1 MTKERM
7 ELHENR
13 AKKQLYRRFWR
24 SIPERISKG
33 TEHFFYR
40 LGMHI
45 SQNPFKWL
53 LGCFIIMLFCL
64 SGLFRFRQE
73 KNPVK
78 LWSPPDSS
86 FALDTDWIMSHFENG
101 LRIQTFILTGNN
113 VLEQQTLIR
122 LNEIT
127 KQIISTQAP
136 IENISWR
143 DICMKIP
150 SIAGYTHR
158 RKRQNSLSEDD
169 FFEDDL
175 TLKVNQTLFEPAIH
189 TDTKL
194 YCDILESLPMACLMF
209 SILDIWN
216 FDSAKIK
223 KDSTEEIITK
233 INTVKV
239 SPTLGHSMNF
249 SELLGGVTLDEK
261 GRIIAATAIKTELMV
276 QIKFLNVDMDKSG
289 NTAGTADWA
298 TYDVLTWE
306 SAFLELATKIVN
318 ELQSEKNNNDLL
330 TFYYEAGRSY
340 GDLSGTAM
348 FQDID
353 KLIIGVALMFLF
365 VLAILSNHNWVE
377 WRFCLTS
384 VGLFCVGIAF
394 MLAVGICSL
403 IGIPYGPI
411 HTSLPF
417 LLLGLGV
424 DDIFVFNAFWIQI
437 HTDELILSK
446 SLTER
451 IGLTLGRAGPA
462 ITVTSFTDI
471 VAFIIGTTT
480 ILPSLR
486 SFCIYAA
493 VGISMTY
500 LLQITFFIACFTLDA
515 RRIEQKRNG
524 MLPCIVHQN
533 FTPKLSDPSKAFS
546 WKCIHVLYSRAI
558 LTMPGK
564 IIIIIITFAMMS
576 ISITGTL
583 QLKQGFDPALLIPKG
598 SYLDQYII
606 TNNKKFSDQ
615 GVEAFVLMGD
625 DIDYSS
631 EFSKII
637 SLTERLK
644 NESFIQNIEPWPIN
658 FAKFVSTYY
667 NTDLKTTKITDDHF
681 YHYLSKF
688 LVSRTG
694 GKYQRNFVFNETFMC
709 GKIAPRIIATTIE
722 FKFTRFVSP
731 SEWIPAMDDSK
742 HLVSKAQIEG
752 YVTVWS
758 KFFGPWTSDKMI
770 TQEVSRNLILG
781 LICVMCTTAILI
793 VEVHTCFWI
802 LLCILLTLLNVCGF
816 MYFWGQPIDMV
827 SSIGLQ
833 LAIGLSVDYAAH
845 VAHAFLHTEA
855 PEDDDDAPRTTRALI
870 AVRHIGAAVAY
881 GAGSTL
887 FAVSMLAFSTSYVF
901 IAFFRIFFLV
911 ILFGLWHGL
920 IMLPV
925 VLSIIGP
932 PSLRVTKRPQPM
944 SVAVV
949 DDED

>member
-1 MTKERM
+1 M

-13 AKKQLYRRFWR
+13 AKKQLYPRLWR

-33 TEHFFYR
+33 IEHFFYW
-40 LGMHI
+40 LGIYI

-64 SGLFRFRQE
+64 SGLFCFRQE

-86 FALDTDWIMSHFENG
+86 FALDTDWIISHFENG
-101 LRIQTFILTGNN
+101 LRIETFILTGNN
-113 VLEQQTLIR
+113 VLEQQTLIK

-127 KQIISTQAP
+127 KQIISIQTS
-136 IENISWR
+136 IEKISWR
-143 DICMKIP
+143 DVCMKIP
-150 SIAGYTHR
+150 SIAGFTR
-158 RKRQNSLSEDD
+158 RTKRQSSLSED
-169 FFEDDL
+169 FFEDDF
-175 TLKVNQTLFEPAIH
+175 TSKVNRTLFEPAIH
-189 TDTKL
+189 TDTKF
-194 YCDILESLPMACLMF
+194 YCDIYNSLPMACLMF

-216 FDSAKIK
+216 FDSAKIE
-223 KDSTEEIITK
+223 KDSIEEIIAK

-239 SPTLGHSMNF
+239 SPTLGHFMNF

-261 GRIIAATAIKTELMV
+261 GRIIAATAIKTELMI
-276 QIKFLNVDMDKSG
+276 QIKFVNVDMDKSG

-298 TYDVLTWE
+298 TDDVLTWE
-306 SAFLELATKIVN
+306 SAFLELATKISN
-318 ELQSEKNNNDLL
+318 ELQSEKNNNDLA
-330 TFYYEAGRSY
+330 FYYEAGRSY

-353 KLIIGVALMFLF
+353 KLIVGVALMFLYI
-365 VLAILSNHNWVE
+365 LAILSNHNWVE

-384 VGLFCVGIAF
+384 IGLFCVGIAF
-394 MLAVGICSL
+394 LLAVGICSL

-411 HTSLPF
+411 HTALPF

-424 DDIFVFNAFWIQI
+424 DDIFVFNAFWKQI
-437 HTDELILSK
+437 HTDELILRK

-451 IGLTLGRAGPA
+451 IGFTLGRAGSA

-471 VAFIIGTTT
+471 IAFIISSTT

-486 SFCIYAA
+486 SFCLYAA
-493 VGISMTY
+493 VGIFMTY
-500 LLQITFFIACFTLDA
+500 LLQITFFVACFTLDA

-524 MLPCIVHQN
+524 MLPCIVHEN
-533 FTPKLSDPSKAFS
+533 FTPKLSDPSKVFS
-546 WKCIHVLYSRAI
+546 WKCIHALYSRAI

-564 IIIIIITFAMMS
+564 IIIIIATFAMIL
-576 ISITGTL
+576 ISIAGAL

-598 SYLDQYII
+598 SYWDQYTII
-606 TNNKKFSDQ
+606 NSKKFSEQ
-615 GVEAFVLMGD
+615 GVEAFILMGD
-625 DIDYSS
+625 DIDYPSK
-631 EFSKII
+631 FSKII

-667 NTDLKTTKITDDHF
+667 DTDLKTTKITNDHF

-688 LVSRTG
+688 LVSQTG
-694 GKYQRNFVFNETFMC
+694 GKYQRNFVFNETFIC
-709 GKIAPRIIATTIE
+709 GKKAPQIIATTIE
-722 FKFTRFVSP
+722 FKFIRFVSP

-752 YVTVWS
+752 YITVWS
-758 KFFGPWTSDKMI
+758 KLFGPWTADKMI
-770 TQEVSRNLILG
+770 IQEISRNLILV
-781 LICVMCTTAILI
+781 LVCVMGTTIILI
-793 VEVHTCFWI
+793 AEMHTCCWI

-816 MYFWGQPIDMV
+816 MYFWGQSIDMV

-845 VAHAFLHTEA
+845 VAHVFLHTETS
-855 PEDDDDAPRTTRALI
+855 EDDDASRTTRALI
-870 AVRHIGAAVAY
+870 TVRHIGAAVAY

-887 FAVSMLAFSTSYVF
+887 IAVSMLAFSTSYVF
-901 IAFFRIFFLV
+901 IAFFKIFFMV

-932 PSLRVTKRPQPM
+932 SSLRVTQRPQPM
-944 SVAVV
+944 SAAVV

>member
-13 AKKQLYRRFWR
+13 AKKQLYHRFWR
-24 SIPERISKG
+24 SIPERMSKG
-33 TEHFFYR
+33 VEHFFYR

-45 SQNPFKWL
+45 TQNPYKWI
-53 LGCFIIMLFCL
+53 LGCCIIMLFCL

-73 KNPVK
+73 KNPMK
-78 LWSPPDSS
+78 LWSPPDSG
-86 FALDTDWIMSHFENG
+86 FALDTEWLMSHFEEG

-113 VLEQQTLIR
+113 VLEQQALIK

-127 KQIISTQAP
+127 KQMISIQAP
-136 IENISWR
+136 IEKISWT
-143 DICMKIP
+143 DVCKKIP
-150 SIAGYTHR
+150 SIANYMHR
-158 RKRQNSLSEDD
+158 TKRQSSLSEDD
-169 FFEDDL
+169 FFDDDV
-175 TLKVNQTLFEPAIH
+175 TSKINQTFEPAIH
-189 TDTKL
+189 MDTKT
-194 YCDILESLPMACLMF
+194 YCEIINNLPMACLMF

-216 FDSAKIK
+216 FDSAKIE
-223 KDSTEEIITK
+223 KDSTEEIIAK

-276 QIKFLNVDMDKSG
+276 HIKFRDVDMDKSG
-289 NTAGTADWA
+289 NNAGTADWA
-298 TYDVLTWE
+298 TYEVLTWE
-306 SAFLELATKIVN
+306 SAYLELAKKLSN
-318 ELQSEKNNNDLL
+318 ELQSEKNNDSLA
-330 TFYYEAGRSY
+330 FYYEAGRSY

-348 FQDID
+348 FRDID
-353 KLIIGVALMFLF
+353 KLIIGVALMFLY
-365 VLAILSNHNWVE
+365 VLMILSNHNWVE

-394 MLAVGICSL
+394 ILAVGICSL

-424 DDIFVFNAFWIQI
+424 DDIFVFHAYWKQI
-437 HTDELILSK
+437 HTDELNLSK

-451 IGLTLGRAGPA
+451 IGLTLGLAGSA

-471 VAFIIGTTT
+471 MAFIIGATT

-493 VGISMTY
+493 VGIFVTY
-500 LLQITFFIACFTLDA
+500 LLQITFFIASFTLDA

-524 MLPCIVHQN
+524 MLPCIVHEN
-533 FTPKLSDPSKAFS
+533 FTPKLLDPSNAFS
-546 WKCIHVLYSRAI
+546 WKFIHALYSRII
-558 LTMPGK
+558 LTMPG
-564 IIIIIITFAMMS
+564 
-576 ISITGTL
+576 
-583 QLKQGFDPALLIPKG
+583 LLVPKG
-598 SYLDQYII
+598 SYFDQYII
-606 TNNKKFSDQ
+606 TSNQKFDQ
-615 GVEAFVLMGD
+615 GFEAFVLMGD

-631 EFSKII
+631 EFSKIT

-644 NESFIQNIEPWPIN
+644 NASFIQNIEPWPIN

-667 NTDLKTTKITDDHF
+667 DTDLKTTKIADDNF

-688 LVSRTG
+688 LFSQDG
-694 GKYQRNFVFNETFMC
+694 GKYQRNFVFNETFTC
-709 GKIAPRIIATTIE
+709 GKNAPRIIATTIE

-742 HLVSKAQIEG
+742 QLVSKAQIEG
-752 YVTVWS
+752 YATVWS
-758 KFFGPWTSDKMI
+758 KAFGPWTSDKMV
-770 TQEVSRNLILG
+770 TQEVTRNLILA
-781 LICVMCTTAILI
+781 LICVMITTTILI
-793 VEVHTCFWI
+793 AEVQTCCWI

-845 VAHAFLHTEA
+845 VAHTFLHTES
-855 PEDDDDAPRTTRALI
+855 PKDDDDAPRTTRALI

-887 FAVSMLAFSTSYVF
+887 LAVSMLAFSTSYVF

-932 PSLRVTKRPQPM
+932 PSLHATQRQPM